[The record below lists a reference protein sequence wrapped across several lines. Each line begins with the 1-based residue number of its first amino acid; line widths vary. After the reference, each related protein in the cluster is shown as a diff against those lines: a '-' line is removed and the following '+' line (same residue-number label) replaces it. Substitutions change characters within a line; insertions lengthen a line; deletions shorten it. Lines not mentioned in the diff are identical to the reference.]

1 MDNAQ
6 FEQFAKTMYRTF
18 NFLCALEDM
27 DIEQVYI
34 LQNNEPKEHNISM
47 TAKEFCE
54 AFEKY
59 TDLDVEQMVNNMLNT
74 TTRYE
79 NNVKILKYIAKYID
93 NNPQQRFIQILWN
106 LGIINRNEYDS
117 INIEDKYYEESEITL
132 KKLLDK

>member
-1 MDNAQ
+1 
-6 FEQFAKTMYRTF
+6 
-18 NFLCALEDM
+18 
-27 DIEQVYI
+27 
-34 LQNNEPKEHNISM
+34 
-47 TAKEFCE
+47 
-54 AFEKY
+54 
-59 TDLDVEQMVNNMLNT
+59 MVNNMLNT

-117 INIEDKYYEESEITL
+117 MNIEDKYYEESEITL

>member
-1 MDNAQ
+1 MNIIEKQKQIFQEKIKNMDNTQ

-59 TDLDVEQMVNNMLNT
+59 TDLDVE
-74 TTRYE
+74 
-79 NNVKILKYIAKYID
+79 
-93 NNPQQRFIQILWN
+93 
-106 LGIINRNEYDS
+106 
-117 INIEDKYYEESEITL
+117 
-132 KKLLDK
+132 

>member
-1 MDNAQ
+1 
-6 FEQFAKTMYRTF
+6 
-18 NFLCALEDM
+18 
-27 DIEQVYI
+27 
-34 LQNNEPKEHNISM
+34 
-47 TAKEFCE
+47 
-54 AFEKY
+54 
-59 TDLDVEQMVNNMLNT
+59 MVNNMLNT

-106 LGIINRNEYDS
+106 LGIINRIEYDS

>member
-1 MDNAQ
+1 
-6 FEQFAKTMYRTF
+6 
-18 NFLCALEDM
+18 
-27 DIEQVYI
+27 
-34 LQNNEPKEHNISM
+34 
-47 TAKEFCE
+47 
-54 AFEKY
+54 
-59 TDLDVEQMVNNMLNT
+59 MVNNMLNT